1 MNLTPSLQTSAQVRA
16 KVSAAKKCPQLIP
29 DANWESG
36 CVEITLHT
44 GKSHGKGSAP
54 VVFRALQKSPNSW
67 LVREAAGMFEA
78 V

>member
-1 MNLTPSLQTSAQVRA
+1 MKLVSSLQTTAQVKA
-16 KVSAAKKCPQLIP
+16 KFIAARKVPELIT
-29 DANWESG
+29 DANWEAG
-36 CVEITLHT
+36 TVEITLHIGQKT
-44 GKSHGKGSAP
+44 GKGSAL